1 LSDENPVGA
10 CGAAI
15 RLAREECTAVFQV
28 LRVIVLRGQASLLQA
43 LAASAAFLSVLTFHN
58 VEVFMA
64 TPFKRTALTLLAA
77 SVAAVS
83 ALLSSGAQAEG
94 KISIAQQFGIGYL
107 ILDVVRDQQL
117 IEKHGKEQGL
127 DIKVDWNSIS
137 GATAMNEALL
147 AGALDVVSA
156 GVPPMLTIWD
166 RTKGKQNVKA
176 IASLG
181 SMPNYLL
188 TNNPNVKS
196 LKDFTEKDRIA
207 VPAAG
212 VGFQSRTLQIE
223 TAKQFGAEHYKK
235 FDDISISLA
244 HPDATSALIAGG
256 SEINSHFSSPPFQY
270 QELQSPNVHKVLSSY
285 DVLGGQ
291 ATFNVLYTTEKFHDE
306 NPKTYKAFYAALAE
320 AEKIIKA
327 DKPVAAQTYIR
338 VEQSKLALP
347 LVEKIVADPEI
358 NFTVV
363 PQRTFIYAEKL
374 QELGV
379 LKNKAASWKDYFFEE
394 AHGSEGS

>member
-1 LSDENPVGA
+1 M
-10 CGAAI
+10 AI
-15 RLAREECTAVFQV
+15 TY
-28 LRVIVLRGQASLLQA
+28 
-43 LAASAAFLSVLTFHN
+43 
-58 VEVFMA
+58 
-64 TPFKRTALTLLAA
+64 KRNTLTLLAA
-77 SVAAVS
+77 TLG
-83 ALLSSGAQAEG
+83 ALLSTGAQAEG

-127 DIKVDWNSIS
+127 EIKVDWNSIS

-156 GVPPMLTIWD
+156 GVPPMLTLWD
-166 RTKGKQNVKA
+166 RTRGKQNVKT

-188 TNNPNVKS
+188 TNNPEVKS
-196 LKDFTEKDRIA
+196 LKDFSDKDRIA

-223 TAKQFGAEHYKK
+223 TAKQFGNDNFKK
-235 FDDISISLA
+235 FDNISVSLA
-244 HPDATSALIAGG
+244 HPDATAALIAGG

-270 QELQSPNVHKVLSSY
+270 QELEKPGVHKVLSSY
-285 DVLGGQ
+285 DVLGGPG
-291 ATFNVLYTTEKFHDE
+291 TFNVLYTTEKFHDQ

-320 AEKIIKA
+320 AEQIIKA
-327 DKPVAAQTYIR
+327 DKPAAAKTYIR
-338 VEQSKLALP
+338 VEQSKLPLA

-358 NFTVV
+358 DFTVV

-379 LKNKAASWKDYFFEE
+379 LKNKAQSWKDYFFEE
-394 AHGSEGS
+394 AHGGAGS

>member
-1 LSDENPVGA
+1 MTTL
-10 CGAAI
+10 
-15 RLAREECTAVFQV
+15 
-28 LRVIVLRGQASLLQA
+28 
-43 LAASAAFLSVLTFHN
+43 
-58 VEVFMA
+58 
-64 TPFKRTALTLLAA
+64 FKRSTLTLLAT

-83 ALLSSGAQAEG
+83 ALLSPVVQAEG
-94 KISIAQQFGIGYL
+94 TISIAQQFGIGYL

-117 IEKHGKEQGL
+117 IEKQGKEQGL
-127 DIKVDWNSIS
+127 DIKVDWSSIS

-188 TNNPNVKS
+188 TNNPQVKT
-196 LKDFTEKDRIA
+196 LEDFTEKDRIA

-223 TAKQFGAEHYKK
+223 TARQFGADNFKK

-244 HPDATSALIAGG
+244 HPDATAALIAGG
-256 SEINSHFSSPPFQY
+256 SEINAHFSSPPFQY

-285 DVLGGQ
+285 DILGGQ

-320 AEKIIKA
+320 AEQIIKA
-327 DKPVAAQTYIR
+327 DKPAAAQTYIR
-338 VEQSKLALP
+338 VEQSKLSLP

-358 NFTVV
+358 DFTVV
-363 PQRTFIYAEKL
+363 PQRTYIYAEKL
-374 QELGV
+374 QALGV
-379 LKNKAASWKDYFFEE
+379 LKNKADSWKDYFFEE
-394 AHGSEGS
+394 AHGGAGS

>member
-1 LSDENPVGA
+1 
-10 CGAAI
+10 
-15 RLAREECTAVFQV
+15 
-28 LRVIVLRGQASLLQA
+28 
-43 LAASAAFLSVLTFHN
+43 
-58 VEVFMA
+58 MA
-64 TPFKRTALTLLAA
+64 TPFKRSALALLAA
-77 SVAAVS
+77 ST
-83 ALLSSGAQAEG
+83 LLSAGVHAEG

-107 ILDVVRDQQL
+107 ILDVVRDQHL
-117 IEKHGKEQGL
+117 IEKHGKAQGL
-127 DIKVDWNSIS
+127 DIQVDWNSIS

-147 AGALDVVSA
+147 TGALDVVSA
-156 GVPPMLTIWD
+156 GVPPMLTVWD

-188 TNNPNVKS
+188 TNNPNIKS
-196 LKDFTEKDRIA
+196 LKDFSEKDRIA

-223 TAKQFGAEHYKK
+223 TARQFGNDQYKK
-235 FDDISISLA
+235 FDDISVSLP
-244 HPDATSALIAGG
+244 HPDATAALIAGG

-270 QELQSPNVHKVLSSY
+270 QALQNPNVHKVLSSY

-306 NPKTYKAFYAALAE
+306 NPRTYKAFYDALAE

-327 DKPVAAQTYIR
+327 DKPATAQAYIR
-338 VEQSKLALP
+338 VEQSKLPLA
-347 LVEKIVADPEI
+347 LVEQIVKDPEI
-358 NFTVV
+358 DFTVV

-379 LKNKAASWKDYFFEE
+379 LKNKADSWKDYFFEE
-394 AHGSEGS
+394 AHGGAGS

>member
-1 LSDENPVGA
+1 
-10 CGAAI
+10 
-15 RLAREECTAVFQV
+15 
-28 LRVIVLRGQASLLQA
+28 
-43 LAASAAFLSVLTFHN
+43 
-58 VEVFMA
+58 MA
-64 TPFKRTALTLLAA
+64 TPFKRCALTLLAA

-83 ALLSSGAQAEG
+83 VLLSPAVQAEG

-107 ILDVVRDQQL
+107 ILDVVRDQHL

-256 SEINSHFSSPPFQY
+256 SEINSHFSSPP
-270 QELQSPNVHKVLSSY
+270 LSSY

>member
-1 LSDENPVGA
+1 M
-10 CGAAI
+10 AI
-15 RLAREECTAVFQV
+15 TC
-28 LRVIVLRGQASLLQA
+28 
-43 LAASAAFLSVLTFHN
+43 
-58 VEVFMA
+58 
-64 TPFKRTALTLLAA
+64 KRNTLTLLAA
-77 SVAAVS
+77 TLG

-127 DIKVDWNSIS
+127 EIKVDWNSIS

-156 GVPPMLTIWD
+156 GVPPMLTLWD
-166 RTKGKQNVKA
+166 RTRGKQNVKA

-188 TNNPNVKS
+188 TNNPEVKS
-196 LKDFTEKDRIA
+196 LKDFSDKDRIA

-223 TAKQFGAEHYKK
+223 TAKQFGNDNFKK
-235 FDDISISLA
+235 FDNISVSLA
-244 HPDATSALIAGG
+244 HPDATAALIAGG

-270 QELQSPNVHKVLSSY
+270 QELEKPGVHKVLSSY
-285 DVLGGQ
+285 DVLGGPG
-291 ATFNVLYTTEKFHDE
+291 TFNVLYTTEKFHDQ

-320 AEKIIKA
+320 AEQIIKA
-327 DKPVAAQTYIR
+327 DKPAAAKTYIR
-338 VEQSKLALP
+338 VEQSKLPLT

-358 NFTVV
+358 DFTVV

-379 LKNKAASWKDYFFEE
+379 LKNKAQSWKDYFFEE
-394 AHGSEGS
+394 AHGGAGS

>member
-1 LSDENPVGA
+1 
-10 CGAAI
+10 
-15 RLAREECTAVFQV
+15 
-28 LRVIVLRGQASLLQA
+28 
-43 LAASAAFLSVLTFHN
+43 
-58 VEVFMA
+58 MA
-64 TPFKRTALTLLAA
+64 TPFKRSALTLLAA
-77 SVAAVS
+77 TLAAG
-83 ALLSSGAQAEG
+83 ALFSSGARAEG

-117 IEKHGKEQGL
+117 IEKHGKAQGL
-127 DIKVDWNSIS
+127 EITVDWNSIS

-147 AGALDVVSA
+147 TGALDVVSA
-156 GVPPMLTIWD
+156 GVPPMLTVWD

-176 IASLG
+176 IAALG

-188 TNNPNVKS
+188 TNNPNIKT
-196 LKDFTEKDRIA
+196 LKDFSDKDRIA

-223 TAKQFGAEHYKK
+223 TAREFGDEQFKK
-235 FDDISISLA
+235 FDNISVSLP
-244 HPDATSALIAGG
+244 HPDATAALIAGG

-270 QELQSPNVHKVLSSY
+270 QALQNPNVHKVLSSY
-285 DVLGGQ
+285 DILGGP

-306 NPKTYKAFYAALAE
+306 NPKTYKAFYDALVE
-320 AEKIIKA
+320 AENIIKA
-327 DKPVAAQTYIR
+327 DKTAAAQAYIR
-338 VEQSKLALP
+338 VEQSKLPLA
-347 LVEKIVADPEI
+347 LVEQIVKDPEI
-358 NFTVV
+358 DFTVV

-394 AHGSEGS
+394 AHGGAGS